1 MTVEVFRDAWGV
13 PHVRADDE
21 LGLAYGQGLVTAVDR
36 AWQVE
41 VDLWRAEGRLAERIG
56 PAGIDWDVLA
66 RRLRIAHTARRVHD
80 ALPDDDRAWLAA
92 YVRGIDDGLRGRPV
106 AEVEAL
112 DAHLGGST
120 PREPW
125 PAWGPVGVLL
135 VAHVLFSTFPRLLWN
150 DHVARALGDDAV
162 GLFDAAGGAGDP
174 GSGGSN
180 AWALHG
186 SRTASGLPLVAG
198 DPHRLL
204 ELPGVYQQVRLACP
218 GVDVVGLAF
227 PGVPGVPHVAHTG
240 DVAWGVTNAMAHHV
254 EVFRERLRRSSDGW
268 QARGPDGWEP
278 ATVHEETVRVRGGE
292 DVPVLVGETA
302 RGPVLW
308 QGGTDDRPAPRD
320 DETSSQEGASDD
332 GPARVAVRAPRDAT
346 SGGSGRGAATGDEP
360 VERDAW
366 SVRFPVR
373 ATADAG
379 VGCLRRLLHVRTAAQ
394 VADVLRDWVDP
405 VNRVL
410 VADRRGVV
418 LRVVAGRVPDRDAG
432 LRHRPHDAWSD
443 AGRPPRWVSPVD
455 PEPVADVAVDA
466 NERPARPDQDLG
478 ALYAPP
484 QRARRIRTLLDA
496 TRDEPANAASTARVH
511 GDVRHDGAAR
521 LLAHLPP
528 ADVDVS
534 AAAVDLSADAR
545 RLRDRLLAWDREMAA
560 DSRSA
565 ADFARWRSA
574 LVRRVAA
581 HPSLAALH
589 DDAGAGPVLAPWF
602 VVPARVADALPALLD
617 ADRAD
622 PDRLRLD
629 GPALVRAA
637 LEDVVAEAHGD
648 GAPADAPAWADLH
661 RLHPLHVL
669 DEVPG
674 CASPFRVDAGVGGDT
689 ECVRSTSSTPGVTHR
704 SWRVSVARYVWDL
717 ADRER
722 SRWNVPF
729 GASGVPGDPHALDQ
743 LDAWLDAR
751 TTEVVT
757 DWDRLHR
764 EDLP

>member
-13 PHVRADDE
+13 PHVRADDD

-36 AWQVE
+36 AWQIE
-41 VDLWRAEGRLAERIG
+41 VDLWRAQGRLAERLG
-56 PAGIDWDVLA
+56 PAGVDWDVLA
-66 RRLRIAHTARRVHD
+66 RRLRIADTAQRVHA

-92 YVRGIDDGLRGRPV
+92 YVRGVDDGLRGRPV
-106 AEVEAL
+106 AEVDAL
-112 DAHLGGST
+112 DAHLGGRT

-125 PAWGPVGVLL
+125 PAWAPIGVLL

-162 GLFDAAGGAGDP
+162 ALFDAAGGAGDP

-254 EVFRERLRRSSDGW
+254 EVFRERLRLVDGAW
-268 QARGPDGWEP
+268 EALGPDGWET
-278 ATVHEETVRVRGGE
+278 ATAHEETVRVRGGD
-292 DVPVLVGETA
+292 DVRVLVAETA

-308 QGGTDDRPAPRD
+308 R
-320 DETSSQEGASDD
+320 GASPDAATHPRVTGAPAD
-332 GPARVAVRAPRDAT
+332 GPGRPEDAAV
-346 SGGSGRGAATGDEP
+346 
-360 VERDAW
+360 DAW

-379 VGCLRRLLHVRTAAQ
+379 VGCLRRLLHVRDAHE

-410 VADRRGVV
+410 VADRHGTV
-418 LRVVAGRVPDRDAG
+418 LRVVAGRVPERDAA
-432 LRHRPHDAWSD
+432 LRRRPHDAWSD
-443 AGRPPRWVSPVD
+443 AARAPRWAP
-455 PEPVADVAVDA
+455 PVAPETVTDVAVDG
-466 NERPARPDQDLG
+466 NERPDRPDQDLG
-478 ALYAPP
+478 ALYAPA
-484 QRARRIRTLLDA
+484 QRARRIRALLDA
-496 TRDEPANAASTARVH
+496 SRDEPATAASTARVH
-511 GDVRHDGAAR
+511 GDGRHEGASR

-528 ADVDVS
+528 DDDELS
-534 AAAVDLSADAR
+534 DAARA
-545 RLRDRLLAWDREMAA
+545 LRDRLLAWDLDMSATSTEAA
-560 DSRSA
+560 G
-565 ADFARWRSA
+565 FARWRSA
-574 LVRRVAA
+574 LVARLAA
-581 HPSLAALH
+581 HPALAGLH
-589 DDAGAGPVLAPWF
+589 DEHGAGPVLAPWF

-617 ADRAD
+617 ADRPHPHRPH
-622 PDRLRLD
+622 PDSPHPDSPHRLRLD
-629 GPALVRAA
+629 TADLVVAA
-637 LEDVVAEAHGD
+637 LEDAA
-648 GAPADAPAWADLH
+648 APADAGTTWGDLH

-669 DEVPG
+669 DDVPG
-674 CASPFRVDAGVGGDT
+674 CASPFPVDVGLGGDT
-689 ECVRSTSSTPGVTHR
+689 DCVRSTSSTPGLSHR
-704 SWRVSVARYVWDL
+704 TWRGSVARYVWDL
-717 ADRER
+717 ADRGR

-743 LDAWLDAR
+743 LDAWADAR
-751 TTEVVT
+751 TAEVVT

>member
-1 MTVEVFRDAWGV
+1 MTVEVFRDALGV
-13 PHVRADDE
+13 PHVRAGDE

-41 VDLWRAEGRLAERIG
+41 VDLWRAQGRLAERLG
-56 PAGIDWDVLA
+56 PAGVAWDVLA
-66 RRLRIAHTARRVHD
+66 RQLRIADTAQHVHD

-92 YVRGIDDGLRGRPV
+92 YVRGVDDGLRGRPV
-106 AEVEAL
+106 AEVDAL
-112 DAHLGGST
+112 DARLGGVT

-162 GLFDAAGGAGDP
+162 ALFDAAGGAGDP

-186 SRTASGLPLVAG
+186 SRTASGLPVVAG

-227 PGVPGVPHVAHTG
+227 PGVPGVPHVAHAG

-254 EVFRERLRRSSDGW
+254 EVFRERLRPGAAGW
-268 QARGPDGWEP
+268 SALGPDGWEP
-278 ATVHEETVRVRGGE
+278 AAVHEESVRVRGGD
-292 DVPVLVGETA
+292 DVPVLVAETA

-308 QGGTDDRPAPRD
+308 RGG
-320 DETSSQEGASDD
+320 
-332 GPARVAVRAPRDAT
+332 GPAGGGDGEVA
-346 SGGSGRGAATGDEP
+346 
-360 VERDAW
+360 AW
-366 SVRFPVR
+366 SVRLPVR

-379 VGCLRRLLHVRTAAQ
+379 VGCLRRLLHVRDAHEVAA
-394 VADVLRDWVDP
+394 VLRDWVDP

-410 VADRRGVV
+410 VADRSGTV
-418 LRVVAGRVPDRDAG
+418 LRVVAGRVPRRGAAER
-432 LRHRPHDAWSD
+432 LRPHDAWSE
-443 AGRPPRWVSPVD
+443 AGRAPAWAPPVPPDEVR
-455 PEPVADVAVDA
+455 DVAVDA
-466 NERPARPDQDLG
+466 NERPARPEHDLG

-484 QRARRIRTLLDA
+484 QRARRLRALLDA
-496 TRDEPANAASTARVH
+496 TRAEPATAASTARLH

-521 LLAHLPP
+521 LLAHLETPEP
-528 ADVDVS
+528 ASD
-534 AAAVDLSADAR
+534 AARA
-545 RLRDRLLAWDREMAA
+545 LRARLLAWDREMHAGSGDAA
-560 DSRSA
+560 A
-565 ADFARWRSA
+565 FARWRSA
-574 LVRRVAA
+574 LVSRVAA
-581 HPSLAALH
+581 HPALAALH
-589 DDAGAGPVLAPWF
+589 DDPGAGPVLAPWF

-617 ADRAD
+617 ADRAG
-622 PDRLRLD
+622 RLSLD

-637 LEDVVAEAHGD
+637 LEDAARPEPPAGRAAGPAARPTVGD
-648 GAPADAPAWADLH
+648 AAAGDLTWGDLH

-674 CASPFRVDAGVGGDT
+674 CVSPFVVDVGLGGDT
-689 ECVRSTSSTPGVTHR
+689 DCVRSTSSTPGVSHR
-704 SWRVSVARYVWDL
+704 AWRGSVARYVWDL
-717 ADRER
+717 ADRDR

-743 LDAWLDAR
+743 LDDWAHAR
-751 TTEVVT
+751 TTELVT

>member
-1 MTVEVFRDAWGV
+1 MTVDVFRDAWGV

-41 VDLWRAEGRLAERIG
+41 VDLWRAQGRLAERIG
-56 PAGIDWDVLA
+56 PAGVDWDVLA
-66 RRLRIAHTARRVHD
+66 RRLRLADTARRVHD

-106 AEVEAL
+106 AEVAAL
-112 DAHLGGST
+112 DARLGGST
-120 PREPW
+120 PRDPW
-125 PAWGPVGVLL
+125 PAWGPIGVLL
-135 VAHVLFSTFPRLLWN
+135 VAHALFSTFPRLLWN

-162 GLFDAAGGAGDP
+162 ALFDAAGGAGDP

-254 EVFRERLRRSSDGW
+254 EVFRERLRRAAGGW
-268 QARGPDGWEP
+268 EARGPDGWEP
-278 ATVHEETVRVRGGE
+278 ATVHEETIRVRAGA

-308 QGGTDDRPAPRD
+308 RSAADGRPRRTGT
-320 DETSSQEGASDD
+320 T
-332 GPARVAVRAPRDAT
+332 GPATAPTDLPTGTEVA
-346 SGGSGRGAATGDEP
+346 
-360 VERDAW
+360 AW
-366 SVRFPVR
+366 SVRFPAR

-379 VGCLRRLLHVRTAAQ
+379 VTCLRRLLHVRTAGE

-410 VADRRGVV
+410 VADRHGTV
-418 LRVVAGRVPDRDAG
+418 LRVVAGRVPDRPAG
-432 LRHRPHDAWSD
+432 LRRRPHDAWSD
-443 AGRPPRWVSPVD
+443 VARSPRWASPVT
-455 PEPVADVAVDA
+455 PEPVTDVAVDA
-466 NERPARPDQDLG
+466 NERPARPEHDLG

-496 TRDEPANAASTARVH
+496 TPDALATAGSTARVH

-521 LLAHLPP
+521 LLAHLPAPDGPTAPPP
-528 ADVDVS
+528 ASGVPLS
-534 AAAVDLSADAR
+534 AAARDV
-545 RLRDRLLAWDREMAA
+545 RDRLLAWDREMAA
-560 DSRSA
+560 ESRTA

-581 HPSLAALH
+581 HPALAALH
-589 DDAGAGPVLAPWF
+589 DDPGAGPVLAPWF

-622 PDRLRLD
+622 PDRLGLD

-637 LEDVVAEAHGD
+637 LEDAAADDD
-648 GAPADAPAWADLH
+648 GSTWSDLH

-674 CASPFRVDAGVGGDT
+674 CASPFPVDAGVGGDVD
-689 ECVRSTSSTPGVTHR
+689 CVRSTSSTPGVTHR
-704 SWRVSVARYVWDL
+704 SWRGSVARYVWDL

-729 GASGVPGDPHALDQ
+729 GASGVPGDPHSLDQ
-743 LDAWLDAR
+743 LDAWTDAR